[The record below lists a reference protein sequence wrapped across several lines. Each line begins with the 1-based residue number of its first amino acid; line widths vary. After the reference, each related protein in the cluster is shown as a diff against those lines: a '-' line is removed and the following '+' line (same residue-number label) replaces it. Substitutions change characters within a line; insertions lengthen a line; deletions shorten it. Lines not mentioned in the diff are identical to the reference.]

1 MFRKSVER
9 NPATNRRKTLACAH
23 GTYNVLSGLWPI
35 VHLRSFQRVFGPK
48 ADEWLVHT
56 VAGLLVVI
64 GCSQLRAADSAEGQD
79 IARRLGI
86 GTSATLLAIDLIY
99 VPKGRISKM
108 YLLDAVVEVAWIAA
122 WLWAPRGS
130 RA

>member
-1 MFRKSVER
+1 MLRKSAER
-9 NPATNRRKTLACAH
+9 NPATNRRQALACAH

-35 VHLRSFQRVFGPK
+35 VHLRSFERVFGPK

-56 VAGLLVVI
+56 VAGLLVAI
-64 GCSQLRAADSAEGQD
+64 GWSQLSGTGSAEGQD
-79 IARRLGI
+79 MARRIGI
-86 GTSATLLAIDLIY
+86 GTSAALLAIDLIY

-108 YLLDAVVEVAWIAA
+108 YLLDAVVEAAWITA
-122 WLWAPRGS
+122 WL